1 LPILETKIKK
11 IKELEEKV
19 KKAEEEFVLTFPK
32 KEILFFQGWNTIKK
46 VLIKD
51 ISNSTSEIL
60 LFLRFRKIEPEI
72 LEAYEKRI
80 NKKVEVKTLGVYSK
94 EREFTMFQ
102 YKKIGCKVKTIKDI
116 KDLPLLTF
124 SIFDSKI
131 ININFFSEAQ
141 KEEGLLVR
149 IEDEI
154 TAKLFRKV
162 FLKLW
167 EEAQTL

>member
-1 LPILETKIKK
+1 
-11 IKELEEKV
+11 
-19 KKAEEEFVLTFPK
+19 
-32 KEILFFQGWNTIKK
+32 

-51 ISNSTSEIL
+51 ILNSNSEIL
-60 LFLRFRKIEPEI
+60 LFLRFKKIEPEI

-80 NKKVEVKTLGVYSK
+80 NKKTEVKVLGVYSK

-116 KDLPLLTF
+116 GDIPLITF
-124 SIFDSKI
+124 SVMDEKSV
-131 ININFFSEAQ
+131 NIKFFSKVQ

-149 IEDEI
+149 IEDEV
-154 TAKLFRKV
+154 TAKLFRKI